1 MRRILVCAL
10 LVLALAPAHRA
21 HAGVTNPDIS
31 VIGQPFM
38 SWTDAAGD
46 PTAKRP
52 VFDVGETE
60 LVFDAALN
68 PYARGFF
75 DVTLAD
81 GEIDLEEGYFSL
93 LRGLPGDIQLK
104 GGKYRVGFGKL
115 NPAHP
120 HTYPFAN
127 RFGVLAAYLPGAEAY
142 NETGLDVS
150 YRLPLPGTTSVT
162 AYGDVL
168 QGDSFRIARVLS
180 GDPNDPLLS
189 PEGDRAD
196 EPRAAW
202 VGRLATFTGIGDR
215 SGIEL
220 GFSATQGT
228 NNVAAAAR
236 TLVLGGDVKAK
247 LWTSANAYV
256 LVQGEYLHLQRDI
269 ADWSP
274 VAAAYSVFTTRVNGG
289 YLFADF
295 NWKQRY
301 DVGGSFDSYEDPVNL
316 DQSVSSVGVFAGL
329 ALMEETTAFRLDW
342 RRSKRTG
349 SEAVSFVPDAS
360 GIGFDAVNELTLRV
374 IFSMGP
380 HKAHQF

>member
-1 MRRILVCAL
+1 MRRCLYCAL
-10 LVLALAPAHRA
+10 VVLALAPVRSAL
-21 HAGVTNPDIS
+21 AGVTNPDIS

-38 SWTDAAGD
+38 SWNDSTGA
-46 PTAKRP
+46 PTSKRP

-93 LRGLPGDIQLK
+93 LRGLPGDIQIK

-120 HTYPFAN
+120 HTSPFAN

-150 YRLPLPGTTSVT
+150 YRLPLPGSISVT

-168 QGDSFRIARVLS
+168 QGDSFRIARIP
-180 GDPNDPLLS
+180 GGAPNDPLTT
-189 PEGDRAD
+189 GADDRAG

-202 VGRLATFTGIGDR
+202 LGRLAAFMGLGDR
-215 SGIEL
+215 SGLEFGL
-220 GFSATQGT
+220 SATQGT

-236 TLVLGGDVKAK
+236 TQVVGGDVKAK
-247 LWTSANAYV
+247 LWTSESAY
-256 LVQGEYLHLQRDI
+256 LAFQGEYLHLDRDD
-269 ADWSP
+269 AGWDQATASYTR
-274 VAAAYSVFTTRVNGG
+274 ATTRADGG
-289 YLFADF
+289 YVFADY

-301 DVGGSFDSYEDPVNL
+301 NAGASFDWYEDPAIPAQTVT
-316 DQSVSSVGVFAGL
+316 SYGFFTGL
-329 ALMEETTAFRLDW
+329 ALMEETTVFRLDW
-342 RRSKRTG
+342 LHSERSGTAAPG
-349 SEAVSFVPDAS
+349 TP
-360 GIGFDAVNELTLRV
+360 GFDPVQTVTFRV

>member
-1 MRRILVCAL
+1 MRRWLTCAL
-10 LVLALAPAHRA
+10 LALVLVPARSA
-21 HAGVTNPDIS
+21 QAGVTNPDIS
-31 VIGQPFM
+31 VIGQPFVR
-38 SWTDAAGD
+38 WNDDASD

-60 LVFDAALN
+60 FVFDAALN

-75 DVTLAD
+75 DVTLE
-81 GEIDLEEGYFSL
+81 GGQIDLEEGYFSL

-127 RFGVLAAYLPGAEAY
+127 RFGVLAAYLPGVESY

-168 QGDSFRIARVLS
+168 QGDSFRIARTPS
-180 GDPNDPLLS
+180 GSPDDPLLG
-189 PEGDRAD
+189 PDGDRAD

-202 VGRLATFTGIGDR
+202 VTRLASFTGIGDR

-228 NNVAAAAR
+228 NNVAAASR

-247 LWTSANAYV
+247 LWTSANAY
-256 LVQGEYLHLQRDI
+256 LLLQAEYLHLGRDD
-269 ADWSP
+269 AGWDP
-274 VAAAYSVFTTRVNGG
+274 LAAAYTRTKNANDGG
-289 YLFADF
+289 YFFADL

-301 DVGGSFDSYEDPVNL
+301 NAGG
-316 DQSVSSVGVFAGL
+316 
-329 ALMEETTAFRLDW
+329 
-342 RRSKRTG
+342 
-349 SEAVSFVPDAS
+349 
-360 GIGFDAVNELTLRV
+360 
-374 IFSMGP
+374 
-380 HKAHQF
+380 

>member
-1 MRRILVCAL
+1 
-10 LVLALAPAHRA
+10 
-21 HAGVTNPDIS
+21 
-31 VIGQPFM
+31 
-38 SWTDAAGD
+38 
-46 PTAKRP
+46 
-52 VFDVGETE
+52 
-60 LVFDAALN
+60 
-68 PYARGFF
+68 ARGFF

-93 LRGLPGDIQLK
+93 LRGLPGDIQVK

-301 DVGGSFDSYEDPVNL
+301 NVGGSFDSYEDPVNL

-349 SEAVSFVPDAS
+349 SETVSFVPDAS